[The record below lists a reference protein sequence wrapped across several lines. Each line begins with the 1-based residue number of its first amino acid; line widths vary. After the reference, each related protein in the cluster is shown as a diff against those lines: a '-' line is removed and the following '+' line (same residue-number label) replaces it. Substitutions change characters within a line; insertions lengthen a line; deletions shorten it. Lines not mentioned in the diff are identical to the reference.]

1 MHKKQV
7 HKKPAQEVVTEEK
20 SSGKQKPDSFV
31 SRLPKKP
38 TGNTIRNNAGFMV
51 MENGENCENEEAT
64 PDVSENRNKPKKRK
78 LSERLQDPIISLA
91 NILRTSLSCTF
102 LM

>member
-7 HKKPAQEVVTEEK
+7 HKKPAQEVDTEEN
-20 SSGKQKPDSFV
+20 SSDSFV
-31 SRLPKKP
+31 SRLSKKP

-51 MENGENCENEEAT
+51 MANGENCENEEAT

>member
-20 SSGKQKPDSFV
+20 SSGKQKLDSFV
-31 SRLPKKP
+31 SRLSKKP

-51 MENGENCENEEAT
+51 MANGENCENEEAT

>member
-20 SSGKQKPDSFV
+20 SSGKQKLDSFV
-31 SRLPKKP
+31 SRLSKKP